1 MSPRPPHGFAALGHR
16 LRDDTGT
23 SVIETAILAPALIL
37 FIGLIVAG
45 GRLAVAHQAVE
56 AAAAE
61 AARSASIARNAVDAV
76 AAAETAAVAAL
87 GAQDL
92 TCLSRTVDVDVDVA
106 GFAAAVG
113 TPASVS
119 ATITCQVHL
128 ADTLP
133 GLPGSL
139 QVSAT
144 IRSPLDTFRERAVN
158 R

>member
-1 MSPRPPHGFAALGHR
+1 MSSHTGLAGLRHR

-23 SVIETAILAPALIL
+23 SVIETVILAPALIL

-92 TCLSRTVDVDVDVA
+92 TCLSRTVDVDVS
-106 GFAAAVG
+106 GFAIAVG

-119 ATITCQVHL
+119 ATVTCQVHL

>member
-1 MSPRPPHGFAALGHR
+1 MSPRPRHGLASLSRR

-23 SVIETAILAPALIL
+23 SVIETVILAPALIL

-45 GRLAVAHQAVE
+45 GRLAVAHLAVE

-87 GAQDL
+87 GAHDL
-92 TCLSRTVDVDVDVA
+92 TCLSRTVDVDVA
-106 GFAAAVG
+106 GFAVSVG
-113 TPASVS
+113 SPASVS
-119 ATITCQVHL
+119 ATVTCQVHL

-144 IRSPLDTFRERAVN
+144 IRSPLDTFRERAVT